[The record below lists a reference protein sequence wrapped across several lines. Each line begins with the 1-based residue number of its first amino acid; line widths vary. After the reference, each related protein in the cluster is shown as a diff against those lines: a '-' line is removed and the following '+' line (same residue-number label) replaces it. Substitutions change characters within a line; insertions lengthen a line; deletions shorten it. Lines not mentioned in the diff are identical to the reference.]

1 MGESGAVVAAACS
14 TTPIPQHKLSASS
27 AWSQF
32 NVTPPAWI
40 VVSGGGG
47 GGGGGGAGGGRVQ
60 GMCPLAGCGQRCV
73 DVLVV

>member
-1 MGESGAVVAAACS
+1 MGESGAAVAAACS

-47 GGGGGGAGGGRVQ
+47 GGGGGGTVQ

-73 DVLVV
+73 LVV